1 MIGGNAKTL
10 MLAHISP
17 EGESYVE
24 TLSTLKFAQRVSTV
38 ELGTAHANKESN
50 DIRELKEQ
58 VNFPV
63 TTNSISLSTIASLL
77 QSTIGCDHLFQLYYN
92 KIYNFHHFSIE
103 WNTRLKNARLVPT
116 ELCISLVLLMYNS
129 FFYCSFGPTTM
140 YFICFTNRR

>member
-1 MIGGNAKTL
+1 MLMTGGNAKTL

-58 VNFPV
+58 VIFPYHHDIYF
-63 TTNSISLSTIASLL
+63 SISSSLL
-77 QSTIGCDHLFQLYYN
+77 QSTICHLFIEVELQL
-92 KIYNFHHFSIE
+92 HL
-103 WNTRLKNARLVPT
+103 WNTGPKNARLSP
-116 ELCISLVLLMYNS
+116 
-129 FFYCSFGPTTM
+129 
-140 YFICFTNRR
+140 

>member
-77 QSTIGCDHLFQLYYN
+77 QSTIGCDH
-92 KIYNFHHFSIE
+92 FS
-103 WNTRLKNARLVPT
+103 V
-116 ELCISLVLLMYNS
+116 VLQ
-129 FFYCSFGPTTM
+129 
-140 YFICFTNRR
+140 

>member
-1 MIGGNAKTL
+1 MTGGNAKTL

-58 VNFPV
+58 VDFPCYH
-63 TTNSISLSTIASLL
+63 
-77 QSTIGCDHLFQLYYN
+77 Q
-92 KIYNFHHFSIE
+92 HHFF
-103 WNTRLKNARLVPT
+103 KH
-116 ELCISLVLLMYNS
+116 Y
-129 FFYCSFGPTTM
+129 FQFGTINNMP
-140 YFICFTNRR
+140 